1 MKAPARNNLIA
12 VGLITMLAITA
23 TGSSLT
29 QRREHKADGSSR
41 HLVQYCVP
49 HDDDSLDAGRVYCQ
63 SPVRSN

>member
-12 VGLITMLAITA
+12 VGMITMLAIAA

-29 QRREHKADGSSR
+29 QRREQESDSSRR

-49 HDDDSLDAGRVYCQ
+49 HDDDGLNGARVYCQ
-63 SPVRSN
+63 SPAHSN

>member
-49 HDDDSLDAGRVYCQ
+49 HDDDGLDAGSVYCQ